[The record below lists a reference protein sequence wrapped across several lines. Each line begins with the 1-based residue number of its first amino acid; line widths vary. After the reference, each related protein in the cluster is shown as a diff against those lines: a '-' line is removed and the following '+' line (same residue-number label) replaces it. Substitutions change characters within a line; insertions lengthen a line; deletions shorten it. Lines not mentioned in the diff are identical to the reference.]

1 MLHTTF
7 TPTARTGRGQKSRS
21 LCKPVRTST
30 ASRKQGRF
38 AHVFASFLR
47 AIMSHDDHDIFDGA
61 GSYPDQC
68 RLSPVMLG
76 LQRTSQKFRLLF
88 QHHTTLRHC
97 RQHRLFG
104 KVGQSAVMQMG
115 PRLACLVTDARV
127 ERTDSQVIDQESWD
141 MMFERLDKLPATTTH
156 LMVIFAV
163 PFSFIRV
170 KVCISSPQFMR

>member
-1 MLHTTF
+1 
-7 TPTARTGRGQKSRS
+7 
-21 LCKPVRTST
+21 
-30 ASRKQGRF
+30 
-38 AHVFASFLR
+38 
-47 AIMSHDDHDIFDGA
+47 MSHDDHDIFDGA

-104 KVGQSAVMQMG
+104 KLGQSTVMQMG

-127 ERTDSQVIDQESWD
+127 ERTDSQVIDPESWN

-170 KVCISSPQFMR
+170 QAAEKIFDMLTKAAPWVRRLPGIKDQNSIFKLPELFDDLLGQSVSLNQAT